1 MPNVKRGQLVRM
13 MEEMRCPTGVSVPR
27 YGVVT
32 KVAKT
37 FIDLTIFQSLD
48 ESFDPGSEDRSPSV
62 CIPLEPLEDVR
73 LKYQWHRPR
82 STADDGEIRYA
93 SDDGRFPKYKMSVS
107 FEQVSGGS

>member
-1 MPNVKRGQLVRM
+1 MKKPMPNVKRGQLVRL
-13 MEEMRCPTGVSVPR
+13 MEAMRCPSGASVPR

-73 LKYQWHRPR
+73 LKYLWHGPR
-82 STADDGEIRYA
+82 STADDGEILYT
-93 SDDGRFPKYKMSVS
+93 SDDGFFPKYEMSVR
-107 FEQVSGGS
+107 FE